1 MRRTALLAIL
11 LTVLWAPV
19 AAAQMTA
26 MLGEELA
33 QRWCAICH
41 QIGPSETL
49 RDIPPSFDAL
59 ANRYEDLNWVA
70 NYLQDPHLNMEGIDL
85 SRSQIDQ
92 ITAYL
97 ETLRRN

>member
-1 MRRTALLAIL
+1 MRRTAPLAIL
-11 LTVLWAPV
+11 LTLLWAPM
-19 AAAQMTA
+19 AAAQVTA

-33 QRWCAICH
+33 QQWCANCH

-59 ANRYEDLNWVA
+59 ANRRENLNWVA
-70 NYLQDPHLNMEGIDL
+70 TYLQDPHLNMEGIDL
-85 SRSQIDQ
+85 SRAQIEQ

-97 ETLRRN
+97 ETLQR

>member
-11 LTVLWAPV
+11 LTALWAPV
-19 AAAQMTA
+19 AAAQTTA

-33 QRWCAICH
+33 QRWCANCH

-59 ANRYEDLNWVA
+59 ANRRENLNWVA
-70 NYLQDPHLNMEGIDL
+70 TYLQDPHLNMEGIDL
-85 SRSQIDQ
+85 SRAQIEQ

-97 ETLRRN
+97 ETLQR